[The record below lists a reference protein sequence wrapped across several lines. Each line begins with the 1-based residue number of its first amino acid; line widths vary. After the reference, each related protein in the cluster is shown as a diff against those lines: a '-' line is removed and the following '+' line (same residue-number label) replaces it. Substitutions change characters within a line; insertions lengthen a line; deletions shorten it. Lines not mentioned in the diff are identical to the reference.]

1 MNGLEQDKLIFV
13 TGGCR
18 SGKSEFA
25 EQLALASPDPVYY
38 LATGVVTDEEMQ
50 ERVRQHRERR
60 PPHWQTLEEPLHLP
74 QVAAQLKGRR
84 GLLLVDNLSG
94 WLTNLMYHENL
105 HPWQW
110 DRDKEQEALS
120 HVQSFLQV
128 LGEIDL
134 HCIIVGD
141 EVGWGLVPPTPEG
154 RAFRDLNGKANQL
167 VAARAG
173 AVYLV
178 VSGIPVKI
186 K

>member
-1 MNGLEQDKLIFV
+1 MTALAQEKLIFV

-25 EQLALASPDPVYY
+25 EQLALAAPEPVYY
-38 LATGVVTDEEMQ
+38 LATGLVTDEEME
-50 ERVRQHRERR
+50 ERVRRHRQRR
-60 PPHWQTLEEPLHLP
+60 PEHWQTIEEPLHLVEAVTAL
-74 QVAAQLKGRR
+74 QDRE

-94 WLTNLMYHENL
+94 WLTNLMYRENL
-105 HPWQW
+105 DPWQW

-120 HVQSFLQV
+120 QVVSFLKV
-128 LGEIDL
+128 LDEGSL
-134 HCIIVGD
+134 RCIIVGD

-167 VAARAG
+167 VAAAAG

-178 VSGIPVKI
+178 VSGIPLKI